1 MLGTLIKKEII
12 ETILDLRFVIAT
24 LLCLVLIPLG
34 MYVSIKDYEQRLG
47 DYNTAIQ
54 QYEQRAR
61 RDRYDGGNFRA
72 EGYRPPSPLSVF
84 SSGLKDNINMRVK
97 TQFNGNYLIENSSQD
112 DNLQA
117 VLFGKIDFTF
127 IVSTVLS
134 LLALIF
140 TFRTVTGEKESG
152 TLRLIVAGSVP
163 RWKVIFSKMLGNYIV
178 FLIPFLLSFLVSLLF
193 LNSSDVFSLFTLPHV
208 GAIFLLL
215 IITLLF
221 LFCIFNL
228 GTLISVLT
236 HTSVVSMIVAL
247 FVWVMLALVV
257 PKISPMI
264 AQVVYPVR
272 SRQIVNT
279 EKAMVCAGIEEEQLK
294 EEAALYKKVLIET
307 GVGVER
313 AFDDEDEGTRRA
325 RDTYDSK
332 KGPIFQ
338 KYQERINEEIKRIEV
353 DYTNKRNF
361 QTAIAAK
368 LSRISPVCCF
378 TYALSEISGTGT
390 AEVSNFSKR
399 AQQFQETVKQNFY
412 DHFEFE
418 RYALEYQ
425 WRGGY
430 RTEEGF
436 DAGKVPVPHIYNY
449 RHIGLAGAL
458 SVCWMDI
465 VLLVLFS
472 VLFFAGAFVS
482 FLRYDVR

>member
-61 RDRYDGGNFRA
+61 GDRYEGNFRA

-84 SSGLKDNINMRVK
+84 SSGLKDNLNMRVK
-97 TQFNGNYLIENSSQD
+97 TQNNGNYLIENSSQD

-140 TFRTVTGEKESG
+140 TFRTVTGEKENG

-208 GAIFLLL
+208 GAIFLLF

-264 AQVVYPVR
+264 AQVVHPVR

-279 EKAMVCAGIEEEQLK
+279 EKAMVCAGIKEEHLK

-325 RDTYDSK
+325 RDEYDSK

-338 KYQERINEEIKRIEV
+338 KYQERINEEIKKIED
-353 DYTNKRNF
+353 DYTNKRNS
-361 QTAIAAK
+361 QAVIAAN

-390 AEVSNFSKR
+390 AEVRNFSKR

-418 RYALEYQ
+418 RYALDNQLME
-425 WRGGY
+425 GY
-430 RTEEGF
+430 HTEEGF
-436 DAGKVPVPHIYNY
+436 DAGKVPVPHISNY

-465 VLLVLFS
+465 VLLVLLS

-482 FLRYDVR
+482 FLKYDVR

>member
-1 MLGTLIKKEII
+1 MLGILIKKEII
-12 ETILDLRFVIAT
+12 ETILDLRFVVAT
-24 LLCLVLIPLG
+24 LLCIVLIPLG
-34 MYVSIKDYEQRLG
+34 IYVSVKDYEQRLG

-61 RDRYDGGNFRA
+61 GDRYEGGHFRA

-84 SSGLKDNINMRVK
+84 SRGLKDKINMRVK
-97 TQFNGNYLIENSSQD
+97 TQVDGNYLIENISQD

-134 LLALIF
+134 LLALVF
-140 TFRTVTGEKESG
+140 TFRTVTGEKENG

-163 RWKVIFSKMLGNYIV
+163 RWKVIFSKILGNYIV
-178 FLIPFLLSFLVSLLF
+178 FLIPFLLSFLVSLLV
-193 LNSSDVFSLFTLPHV
+193 LNSSDVFPLFTLSHI
-208 GAIFLLL
+208 GAVFMLF

-236 HTSVVSMIVAL
+236 HSSVVSMIVAL
-247 FVWVMLALVV
+247 FMWVMLVLVV

-264 AQVVYPVR
+264 TQVVYPVR

-279 EKAMVCAGIEEEQLK
+279 EKAMVCTGIQEEQLK

-313 AFDDEDEGTRRA
+313 AFDDGHEGTRRA
-325 RDTYDSK
+325 RDAYNSK

-338 KYQERINEEIKRIEV
+338 KYQERINEEMKRIED
-353 DYTNKRNF
+353 DYTNERNF
-361 QTAIAAK
+361 QSAIAAS

-378 TYALSEISGTGT
+378 NYALSEISGTGA

-412 DHFEFE
+412 DHYEFE
-418 RYALEYQ
+418 RYADEYG

-449 RHIGLAGAL
+449 RHIGLARAL

-465 VLLVLFS
+465 FFWPYSRFCFLPEHLFR
-472 VLFFAGAFVS
+472 F
-482 FLRYDVR
+482 

>member
-1 MLGTLIKKEII
+1 
-12 ETILDLRFVIAT
+12 
-24 LLCLVLIPLG
+24 
-34 MYVSIKDYEQRLG
+34 
-47 DYNTAIQ
+47 
-54 QYEQRAR
+54 
-61 RDRYDGGNFRA
+61 
-72 EGYRPPSPLSVF
+72 LSVF
-84 SSGLKDNINMRVK
+84 SRGLKDKINMRVK
-97 TQFNGNYLIENSSQD
+97 TQVNGNYLIENSSQD

-134 LLALIF
+134 LLALVF
-140 TFRTVTGEKESG
+140 TFRAVTGEKENG
-152 TLRLIVAGSVP
+152 TLRLIIAGSIP
-163 RWKVIFSKMLGNYIV
+163 RWKVIFAKILGNYIV
-178 FLIPFLLSFLVSLLF
+178 FLMPFLLSFLVSVLV

-208 GAIFLLL
+208 GAVFMLF

-236 HTSVVSMIVAL
+236 HSSVVSMIVAL
-247 FVWVMLALVV
+247 FAWVILVLVV

-279 EKAMVCAGIEEEQLK
+279 EKAMVCAAIAEEHLK

-313 AFDDEDEGTRRA
+313 AFDDEDEGTKRA
-325 RDTYDSK
+325 RDAYDSK

-338 KYQERINEEIKRIEV
+338 KYQERINEEIKRIE
-353 DYTNKRNF
+353 DAYTNERSF
-361 QTAIAAK
+361 QTAIAAN

-378 TYALSEISGTGT
+378 TYALSEISGTGS
-390 AEVSNFSKR
+390 AEVKNFSKR
-399 AQQFQETVKQNFY
+399 AQQFQEMVKQNLY

-425 WRGGY
+425 WSGGY

-436 DAGKVPVPHIYNY
+436 DPGKVPVPHIYNH
-449 RHIGLAGAL
+449 RHVGLAEAL